1 MRDSILAL
9 NSFTGTDGIEF
20 NFFRFDFWMVDKLE
34 TLKDFHMQKS
44 TWSNLSEWRFAV
56 LIAMANPFGVFLE
69 VWGQLD
75 LGRKCTTGRL

>member
-1 MRDSILAL
+1 
-9 NSFTGTDGIEF
+9 
-20 NFFRFDFWMVDKLE
+20 MVDKLE